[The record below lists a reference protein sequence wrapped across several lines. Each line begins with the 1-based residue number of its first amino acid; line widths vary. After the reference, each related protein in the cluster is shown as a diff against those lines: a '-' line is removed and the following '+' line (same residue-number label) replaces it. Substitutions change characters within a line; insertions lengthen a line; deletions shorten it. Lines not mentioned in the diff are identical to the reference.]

1 MEVPTWQQI
10 ITLGGIFA
18 LIMTIR
24 YWMIEKSKQIKKE
37 IEEKQIIKE
46 LLHYLKEYPFL
57 YDLGLC
63 FFIVKLNRRKIISE
77 KDYLRYESFIRN
89 NHPHKKFPKEFPI
102 YRAYWFSLSEIESL
116 QLRIDYLNRLLNE

>member
-24 YWMIEKSKQIKKE
+24 YWMVEKSKQIKKE

-46 LLHYLKEYPFL
+46 LLNYLEKYPFL
-57 YDLGLC
+57 FNSGLC
-63 FFIVKLNRRKIISE
+63 FFIIELKRKQLISE
-77 KDYLRYESFIRN
+77 EDYLRYESFIIN

-102 YRAYWFSLSEIESL
+102 DRAYWFTPYKLEGI
-116 QLRIDYLNRLLNE
+116 QPRVDYLKRLLNE